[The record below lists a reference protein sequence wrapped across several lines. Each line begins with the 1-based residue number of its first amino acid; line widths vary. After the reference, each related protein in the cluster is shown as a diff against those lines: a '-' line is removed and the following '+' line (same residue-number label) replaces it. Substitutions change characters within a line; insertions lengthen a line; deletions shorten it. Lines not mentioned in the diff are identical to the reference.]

1 MRFSPKTIGAASA
14 VITVVIWTSFIVI
27 ARATADPSRGVTL
40 TPFDIALLR
49 ILGAGSV
56 LLPWGVWL
64 VRSGTARGWL
74 GVSPL
79 PWRTTVLTGF
89 FGGLLY
95 ALLAY
100 AGFVY
105 APAAHASVLMP
116 GSLPLWT
123 ALLAALILHDR
134 ITPAR
139 ALGLAFIVAGDLL
152 VGGASLL
159 KAFEGGVVWKGDL
172 LFMSAAFCWSVYSV
186 LARKFALDAVRATIA
201 ITTFAFI
208 TYVPAYALL
217 VASGAVQSRL
227 GVVPVG
233 DVVFQLLFQGVGSV
247 VISGITFTQMI
258 RSFGPV
264 RSTMITA
271 LVPGLSALGA
281 VVFLGEPLS
290 VAAWVGF
297 IACFGMATS
306 TGIIMLVYLRHAV
319 AAAGGEGALTPER
332 LRDVVLDGAAHRLRP
347 KLLTEATTLLGL
359 APLLLAG
366 TTNRRLF
373 HSFHDTWNGGD
384 SFTLQV
390 GYDTGPNPAPC
401 D

>member
-1 MRFSPKTIGAASA
+1 MRFSPKTVGTASA

-27 ARATADPSRGVTL
+27 ARASADPSRGATL

-49 ILGAGSV
+49 ILGASSI
-56 LLPWGVWL
+56 LLPWGAWL
-64 VRSGTARGWL
+64 VRSGTAPGWL

-79 PWRTTVLTGF
+79 PWRITVLTGF

-95 ALLAY
+95 AMLAY
-100 AGFVY
+100 AGFFF

-139 ALGLAFIVAGDLL
+139 ALGLACIVAGDLL

-172 LFMSAAFCWSVYSV
+172 LFMAAALCWSVYSV

-208 TYVPAYALL
+208 TYVPVYTLL
-217 VASGAVQSRL
+217 IATGAVATRL
-227 GVVPVG
+227 GEVPVG
-233 DVVFQLLFQGVGSV
+233 TVVFQALFQGVGSV

-258 RSFGPV
+258 RYFGPV

-281 VVFLGEPLS
+281 VLFLGEPLS
-290 VAAWVGF
+290 VSLLGGLALVTLGILFGVRAAGIRAPVSV
-297 IACFGMATS
+297 ATNDRSTLGMA
-306 TGIIMLVYLRHAV
+306 G
-319 AAAGGEGALTPER
+319 
-332 LRDVVLDGAAHRLRP
+332 
-347 KLLTEATTLLGL
+347 K
-359 APLLLAG
+359 
-366 TTNRRLF
+366 
-373 HSFHDTWNGGD
+373 HSK
-384 SFTLQV
+384 
-390 GYDTGPNPAPC
+390 
-401 D
+401 